1 MVNAKTVMRTK
12 FLATVMPSW
21 SREQRGKCYDT
32 SLFPQG
38 LKTNAADYKE
48 VSEMVVRP
56 WIESV
61 IKGRTYTY

>member
-1 MVNAKTVMRTK
+1 MVNAKTIMRTK
-12 FLATVMPSW
+12 FLPTVMLL
-21 SREQRGKCYDT
+21 RVLNNEGNVMT
-32 SLFPQG
+32 HHFFPQG
-38 LKTNAADYKE
+38 LKINAADYKE